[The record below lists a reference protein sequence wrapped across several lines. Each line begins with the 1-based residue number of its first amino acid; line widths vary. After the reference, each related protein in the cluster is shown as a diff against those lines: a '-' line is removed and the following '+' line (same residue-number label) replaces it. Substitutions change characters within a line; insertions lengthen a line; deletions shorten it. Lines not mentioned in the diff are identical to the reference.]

1 MKTEAAKPSYPAN
14 GQTNPRTGVRVWIVV
29 QQNGNECIHLETPKD
44 GPILRVA

>member
-29 QQNGNECIHLETPKD
+29 EQNGNERVWLETPKNE
-44 GPILRVA
+44 PILRLA